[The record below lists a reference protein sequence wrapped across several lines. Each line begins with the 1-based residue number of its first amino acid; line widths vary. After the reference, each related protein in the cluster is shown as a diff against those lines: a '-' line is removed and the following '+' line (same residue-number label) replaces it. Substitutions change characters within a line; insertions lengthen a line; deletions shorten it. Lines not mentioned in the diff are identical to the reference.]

1 MPKFPKVQ
9 ILAFSKCTIFEGLF
23 RLGFLYFLQI
33 VKSISFQDN
42 ASYHTCDSDAP
53 KANANV
59 KTMIEWLDKKEIKFP
74 DKWRLRGYKDKLK
87 ELVKQHKEENP
98 EYNAEA
104 MAKKYGVTILRLPP
118 YHCEL

>member
-1 MPKFPKVQ
+1 MF
-9 ILAFSKCTIFEGLF
+9 IIFEGLF

-59 KTMIEWLDKKEIKFP
+59 KTMIEWLDKKEIKFL
-74 DKWRLRGYKDKLK
+74 DKWSLRGYKNKRSSNTK
-87 ELVKQHKEENP
+87 NP
-98 EYNAEA
+98 EYNAE
-104 MAKKYGVTILRLPP
+104 YGVTILRLHP
-118 YHCEL
+118 YHYKLWINC